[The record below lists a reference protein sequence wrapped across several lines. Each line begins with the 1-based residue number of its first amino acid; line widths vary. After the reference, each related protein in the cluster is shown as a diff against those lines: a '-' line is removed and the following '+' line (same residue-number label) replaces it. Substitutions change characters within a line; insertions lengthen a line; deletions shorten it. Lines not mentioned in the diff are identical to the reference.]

1 MLINLIAQE
10 AAQENFLTKNPWITY
25 VILGVLLIGM
35 LAMSIIP
42 QRKRRKEHEQMM
54 NSLTVGTKI
63 MTIGRMVG
71 KITQVN
77 SDNTL
82 MLNVGTDENPTLI
95 LIDRGAIGMVLEN
108 VPAPAVE
115 APVAPAPVAEEKK
128 EDPCG
133 NCDIPEVEIPETPE
147 IETPEIEFPDV
158 KFPDEE

>member
-1 MLINLIAQE
+1 MLFNTVLAGINE
-10 AAQENFLTKNPWITY
+10 FLTENSWVSY
-25 VILGVLLIGM
+25 VILGVLLVGM

-63 MTIGRMVG
+63 MTIGRLVG

-82 MLNVGTDENPTLI
+82 LVNVGTDDNPTVI
-95 LIDRGAIGMVLEN
+95 LIDRGAIGMVLEGIS
-108 VPAPAVE
+108 APVVE
-115 APVAPAPVAEEKK
+115 APTAPQEEEKE

-133 NCDIPEVEIPETPE
+133 NCDIPEAEIPETPDLE
-147 IETPEIEFPDV
+147 FPEI

>member
-1 MLINLIAQE
+1 MFTNLIAEE
-10 AAQENFLTKNPWITY
+10 AAKGNFLTENPWITY
-25 VILGVLLIGM
+25 VILGVLLVGM
-35 LAMSIIP
+35 LVMTIIP

-95 LIDRGAIGMVLEN
+95 LIDRGAIGMVLEGTAQ
-108 VPAPAVE
+108 PAPVVTAPE
-115 APVAPAPVAEEKK
+115 APVEEEKE

-133 NCDIPEVEIPETPE
+133 ECDIPEVEIPETPE
-147 IETPEIEFPDV
+147 IETPDLEFPEV
-158 KFPDEE
+158 EFPDEE

>member
-1 MLINLIAQE
+1 MFTNLILETTNKGIGGLPTWA
-10 AAQENFLTKNPWITY
+10 TY
-25 VILGVLLIGM
+25 LILGVLLVGM
-35 LAMSIIP
+35 LVMSIIP

-82 MLNVGTDENPTLI
+82 MVNVGTDDQPTLI
-95 LIDRGAIGMVLEN
+95 LIDRGAIGMVLEG
-108 VPAPAVE
+108 VPAPVVETPAVE
-115 APVAPAPVAEEKK
+115 EEKE

-147 IETPEIEFPDV
+147 IEFPEVEFPDV
-158 KFPDEE
+158 E

>member
-1 MLINLIAQE
+1 MFTNLILETTNKGVGGLPTWA
-10 AAQENFLTKNPWITY
+10 TY
-25 VILGVLLIGM
+25 LILGVLLVGM
-35 LAMSIIP
+35 LVMSIIP

-82 MLNVGTDENPTLI
+82 MVNVGTDDQPTLI
-95 LIDRGAIGMVLEN
+95 LIDRGAIGMVLEG
-108 VPAPAVE
+108 VPAPVVETPAVE
-115 APVAPAPVAEEKK
+115 EAPATEEAKE

-133 NCDIPEVEIPETPE
+133 NCDIPEVEIPETPD
-147 IETPEIEFPDV
+147 IEFPEV

>member
-108 VPAPAVE
+108 VPTPAVE
-115 APVAPAPVAEEKK
+115 APVAPAPVAEEKE

>member
-1 MLINLIAQE
+1 MLINLIAQD
-10 AAQENFLTKNPWITY
+10 AAQGNFLEKNPWITY
-25 VILGVLLIGM
+25 VILGVLLVAM

-54 NSLTVGTKI
+54 NSLTIGTKI

-71 KITQVN
+71 KIAQVN
-77 SDNTL
+77 ADNTVII
-82 MLNVGTDENPTLI
+82 NVGTDENPTLI

-108 VPAPAVE
+108 V
-115 APVAPAPVAEEKK
+115 APVAPVAPEMPEVPEVPAVEEKE

-133 NCDIPEVEIPETPE
+133 NCDIPEVEIPETPDL
-147 IETPEIEFPDV
+147 EFPEV

>member
-1 MLINLIAQE
+1 MFTNLILETTNKGLPTWA
-10 AAQENFLTKNPWITY
+10 TY
-25 VILGVLLIGM
+25 LILGVLLVGM
-35 LAMSIIP
+35 LVMSIIP

-77 SDNTL
+77 ADNTL
-82 MLNVGTDENPTLI
+82 MVNVGTDDQPTLI
-95 LIDRGAIGMVLEN
+95 LIDRGAIGMVLEG
-108 VPAPAVE
+108 VPAPVVETPAVE
-115 APVAPAPVAEEKK
+115 EAPATGEAKE

-147 IETPEIEFPDV
+147 IEFPEVEFPDV
-158 KFPDEE
+158 E

>member
-1 MLINLIAQE
+1 MFTNLIAEE
-10 AAQENFLTKNPWITY
+10 AAKGNFLTENPWITY
-25 VILGVLLIGM
+25 VILGVLLVGM
-35 LAMSIIP
+35 LVMTIIP

-82 MLNVGTDENPTLI
+82 MINVGTDENPTLI
-95 LIDRGAIGMVLEN
+95 LIDRGAIGMVLEGT
-108 VPAPAVE
+108 AQ
-115 APVAPAPVAEEKK
+115 PAPVATAPVEEEKE

-133 NCDIPEVEIPETPE
+133 ECDIPEVEIPETPE
-147 IETPEIEFPDV
+147 IETPDLEFPEV
-158 KFPDEE
+158 EFPDEE